1 MDPRGRHR
9 PRGFLPRRQPLCGA
23 DGAADLQGA
32 HRRPARRAG
41 HPPERHH
48 GRPGADAPR
57 GRVGGG
63 RGRRRRPRRAA
74 APVPPRGRRLSVGAA
89 RRRPRRGRR
98 AAARV
103 RRARAGR
110 GGGRRGAR
118 ADAPGHHLHHAR
130 LLRRAHPPLPGAR
143 APPGRPPARGG
154 RGDRRDRPPPARRG
168 ARHGPARRDRG
179 REDDRGAP
187 PGRGRPRGGMKVGL
201 TGFPGAG
208 KTSVFNALTGLHAA
222 PAGPG
227 LNLGVIKVPDE
238 RVDALAAIYQ
248 PRKTTYAEVSF
259 VDFPPARSAPER
271 RTVLDA
277 ATVAQLRDADALV
290 EVVRGFPDLAGAP
303 PTPAADLESF
313 AAELVL
319 ADLAVIE
326 KRLERLKKEKGHE
339 RERAL
344 LERLAPSL
352 EAGTPLRTLGLAAE
366 ERALLAGFAFLSLRP
381 LLVVLNVPEA
391 AAAVPLPGEVAAR
404 ARAEG
409 AEAMAL
415 SARLEAEIAELEPA
429 DRDAFLADLG
439 LAESARARFIRASYA
454 LLDLIS
460 FLTIGEDECRAWPI
474 RRGTTALKAAGKVH
488 SDIERGF
495 IRAEVIAYDEF
506 MRLGSEARCREAG
519 KLRLEGKDYSV
530 PDGDI
535 VHFPLPR

>member
-1 MDPRGRHR
+1 
-9 PRGFLPRRQPLCGA
+9 
-23 DGAADLQGA
+23 
-32 HRRPARRAG
+32 
-41 HPPERHH
+41 
-48 GRPGADAPR
+48 
-57 GRVGGG
+57 
-63 RGRRRRPRRAA
+63 
-74 APVPPRGRRLSVGAA
+74 
-89 RRRPRRGRR
+89 
-98 AAARV
+98 
-103 RRARAGR
+103 
-110 GGGRRGAR
+110 
-118 ADAPGHHLHHAR
+118 
-130 LLRRAHPPLPGAR
+130 
-143 APPGRPPARGG
+143 
-154 RGDRRDRPPPARRG
+154 
-168 ARHGPARRDRG
+168 
-179 REDDRGAP
+179 
-187 PGRGRPRGGMKVGL
+187 MKVGL

-208 KTSVFNALTGLHAA
+208 KTTVFNALTGLHAA
-222 PAGPG
+222 SAGPG
-227 LNLGVIKVPDE
+227 LNLGVIKVPDA

-290 EVVRGFPDLAGAP
+290 EVVRGFPDVAGAP
-303 PTPAADLESF
+303 PTPAGDLESF

-339 RERAL
+339 RERTL

-352 EAGTPLRTLGLAAE
+352 EAGTPLRTLGLAPE

-381 LLVVLNVPEA
+381 LLVVLNVPETEA
-391 AAAVPLPGEVAAR
+391 AAPIAAEVAAR

-415 SARLEAEIAELEPA
+415 SARLEAEIAELELA

-460 FLTIGEDECRAWPI
+460 FLTTGEDECRAWPI

-506 MRLGSEARCREAG
+506 MRLGSEAKCREAG
-519 KLRLEGKDYSV
+519 KLRLEGKDYV
-530 PDGDI
+530 VQDGDI
-535 VHFPLPR
+535 VHFRFAV